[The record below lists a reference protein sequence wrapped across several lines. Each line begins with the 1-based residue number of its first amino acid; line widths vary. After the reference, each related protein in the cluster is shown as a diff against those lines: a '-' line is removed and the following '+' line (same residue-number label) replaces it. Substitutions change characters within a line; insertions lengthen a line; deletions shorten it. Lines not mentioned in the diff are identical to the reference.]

1 MLFRS
6 PDIQVT
12 VRSGGTQQLL
22 TLMNAGEI
30 DCAFVEG
37 LFDKSTYASNTFRT
51 ERLVAICAADHRFAT
66 EPTSLEDL
74 LGERLILREPGSGSR
89 DVLIHALTKRNLTPA
104 AFADAGV
111 VESLDIIKIFVAS
124 DLGIS
129 FVYEAAVRREVAE
142 GTLRIIPLSGAPIT
156 HDISFIRLPNSIFE
170 TELQT
175 LFHGLVDRL
184 A

>member
-1 MLFRS
+1 M
-6 PDIQVT
+6 
-12 VRSGGTQQLL
+12 
-22 TLMNAGEI
+22 
-30 DCAFVEG
+30 
-37 LFDKSTYASNTFRT
+37 
-51 ERLVAICAADHRFAT
+51 
-66 EPTSLEDL
+66 
-74 LGERLILREPGSGSR
+74 
-89 DVLIHALTKRNLTPA
+89 
-104 AFADAGV
+104 
-111 VESLDIIKIFVAS
+111 VESLDIIKIFVAG